1 MSEKELIKCSFC
13 GKDKKDVF
21 MMIGGLNGHICDQ
34 CVSQAQKIV
43 EEEYKLRSDNKKIQ
57 LVKPTEIKAL
67 LDEYMIDQDEAKKVM
82 SVAVYNHYKRI
93 LQKSV
98 KKDAANAEVDDVE
111 IEKSNIVL
119 VGETG
124 TGKTLLAQTIAR
136 ILNVPFCIADAT
148 AFTEAGY
155 VGEDVEN
162 VLVRLLQAANYDVAA
177 AEKGIVFIDEI
188 DKIARK
194 EGDSPSITRDVG
206 GEGVQQ
212 ALLKMLEGSVVNVPP
227 QGGRKHPEQKT
238 IPVNTKEIL
247 FVCGGA
253 FNGIEKKIAR
263 RVQSHTIGY
272 TNPTEEMEVDRNN
285 LLQYISPE
293 DLKSFGLIPELIG
306 RLPVITY
313 LNPLSKE
320 SLRRILTEPKNA
332 LIKQYIKL
340 FKLDGVKLSVDKSVL
355 DLIVEKA
362 IEYKLGAR
370 GLRAICE
377 AILTDAMFETPA
389 TPHIK
394 ELHVTLRYAKE
405 RMQRSSAL
413 NRLKAA

>member
-1 MSEKELIKCSFC
+1 MAEKEIIKCSFC

-21 MMIGGLNGHICDQ
+21 VMIGGLNGHICDQ
-34 CVSQAQKIV
+34 CAAQAQRIV
-43 EEEYKLRSDNKKIQ
+43 DEELKHRTDGKKIQ
-57 LVKPTEIKAL
+57 LVKPTEIKKM
-67 LDEYMIDQDEAKKVM
+67 LDEYIIDQDEAKKVM

-93 LQKSV
+93 LQKGI
-98 KKDAANAEVDDVE
+98 KQEPDDVE
-111 IEKSNIVL
+111 LEKSNIVL

-124 TGKTLLAQTIAR
+124 TGKTLLAQTIAK

-162 VLVRLLQAANYDVAA
+162 VLVRLLQVANYDVAA

-212 ALLKMLEGSVVNVPP
+212 ALLKMLEGATVNVPP
-227 QGGRKHPEQKT
+227 QGGRKHPEQKM
-238 IPVNTKEIL
+238 ISVNTKDIL
-247 FVCGGA
+247 FICGGA
-253 FNGIEKKIAR
+253 FSGIDKKIAR
-263 RVQSHTIGY
+263 RVQAHAMGY
-272 TNPTEEMEVDRNN
+272 ATPSEQDDIDRNN

-293 DLKSFGLIPELIG
+293 DLRSFGLIPELIG
-306 RLPVITY
+306 RIPVITY

-320 SLRRILTEPKNA
+320 SLKLVLTEPKNA

-340 FKLDGVKLSVDKSVL
+340 FRIDDVKLIWDKSVY

-389 TPHIK
+389 NADIK
-394 ELHVTLRYAKE
+394 ELHITLRYAKE
-405 RMQRSSAL
+405 KMARSAAL
-413 NRLKAA
+413 NRLKVA

>member
-1 MSEKELIKCSFC
+1 
-13 GKDKKDVF
+13 
-21 MMIGGLNGHICDQ
+21 MIGGLNGHICDQ
-34 CVSQAQKIV
+34 CAAQAQRIV
-43 EEEYKLRSDNKKIQ
+43 DEELKHRTDDKKIQ
-57 LVKPTEIKAL
+57 LVKPTEIKKM
-67 LDEYMIDQDEAKKVM
+67 LDEHIIDQDEAKKVM
-82 SVAVYNHYKRI
+82 AVAVYNHYKRI
-93 LQKSV
+93 LQKGL
-98 KKDAANAEVDDVE
+98 KQKDDDGVE
-111 IEKSNIVL
+111 LEKSNIVL

-124 TGKTLLAQTIAR
+124 TGKTLLAQTIAK

-162 VLVRLLQAANYDVAA
+162 VLVRLLQVANYDVAA

-212 ALLKMLEGSVVNVPP
+212 ALLKMLEGATVNVPP
-227 QGGRKHPEQKT
+227 QGGRKHPEQKM
-238 IPVNTKEIL
+238 ISVNTKDIL
-247 FVCGGA
+247 FICGGA
-253 FNGIEKKIAR
+253 FSGIDKKIAR
-263 RVQSHTIGY
+263 RVQAHSMGY
-272 TNPTEEMEVDRNN
+272 NTPNEQGDIDRDN

-293 DLKSFGLIPELIG
+293 DLRSFGLIPELIG
-306 RLPVITY
+306 RIPVITY

-320 SLRRILTEPKNA
+320 SLKLVLTEPKNA
-332 LIKQYIKL
+332 LIKQYVKL
-340 FKLDGVKLSVDKSVL
+340 FKIDDVKLIWDKSVY

-362 IEYKLGAR
+362 LEYKLGAR

-389 TPHIK
+389 NEDIK
-394 ELHVTLRYAKE
+394 ELHITLRYAKE
-405 RMQRSSAL
+405 KIQRSAAL

>member
-1 MSEKELIKCSFC
+1 MAEKDTIKCSFC
-13 GKDKKDVF
+13 GKDKKEVF
-21 MMIGGLNGHICDQ
+21 IIIGGLSGHICDQ
-34 CVSQAQKIV
+34 CVAQAQKIV
-43 EEEYKLRSDNKKIQ
+43 DEETKMRSDDNRKIK
-57 LVKPTEIKAL
+57 LIKPHEIKKT
-67 LDEYMIDQDEAKKVM
+67 LDEYIIDQEEAKRVM

-93 LQKSV
+93 LNRNI
-98 KKDAANAEVDDVE
+98 KDGQYEDVDL
-111 IEKSNIVL
+111 EKSNILL

-162 VLVRLLQAANYDVAA
+162 VLVRLLQAANYDVGA

-227 QGGRKHPEQKT
+227 QGGRKHPEQKL
-238 IPVNTKEIL
+238 IPVNTKDIL

-253 FNGIEKKIAR
+253 FSGIERKIAR
-263 RVQSHTIGY
+263 RVQAHTIGY
-272 TNPTEEMEVDRNN
+272 ATSREQKEIDRNN

-293 DLKSFGLIPELIG
+293 DLRAFGLIPELIG
-306 RLPVITY
+306 RMPVISY
-313 LNPLSKE
+313 LNPLSKA
-320 SLRRILTEPKNA
+320 SLKRILTEPKNA
-332 LIKQYIKL
+332 LIKQYTKL
-340 FKLDGVKLSVDKSVL
+340 FRIDGVKLTFDKTVI
-355 DLIVEKA
+355 DLITEKA
-362 IEYKLGAR
+362 IEYRLGAR

-377 AILTDAMFETPA
+377 AILTEYMYDIPGKEEV
-389 TPHIK
+389 K
-394 ELHVTLRYAKE
+394 ELNVTYRYAREK
-405 RMQRSSAL
+405 MNHSVAL
-413 NRLKAA
+413 NRLKVA

>member
-1 MSEKELIKCSFC
+1 MAEKEIIKCSFC

-21 MMIGGLNGHICDQ
+21 VMIGGLNGHICDQ
-34 CVSQAQKIV
+34 CAAQAQRIV
-43 EEEYKLRSDNKKIQ
+43 DEELKHRTDDKKIQ
-57 LVKPTEIKAL
+57 LVKPTEIKKM
-67 LDEYMIDQDEAKKVM
+67 LDEHIIDQDEAKKVM
-82 SVAVYNHYKRI
+82 AVAVYNHYKRI
-93 LQKSV
+93 LQKGL
-98 KKDAANAEVDDVE
+98 KQKDDDGVE
-111 IEKSNIVL
+111 LEKSNIVL

-124 TGKTLLAQTIAR
+124 TGKTLLAQTIAK

-162 VLVRLLQAANYDVAA
+162 VLVRLLQVANYDVAA

-212 ALLKMLEGSVVNVPP
+212 ALLKMLEGATVNVPP
-227 QGGRKHPEQKT
+227 QGGRKHPEQKM
-238 IPVNTKEIL
+238 ISVNTKDIL
-247 FVCGGA
+247 FICGGA
-253 FNGIEKKIAR
+253 FSGIDKKIAR
-263 RVQSHTIGY
+263 RVQAHSMGY
-272 TNPTEEMEVDRNN
+272 NTPNEQGDIDRDN

-293 DLKSFGLIPELIG
+293 DLRSFGLIPELIG
-306 RLPVITY
+306 RIPVITY

-320 SLRRILTEPKNA
+320 SLKLVLTEPKNA
-332 LIKQYIKL
+332 LIKQYVKL
-340 FKLDGVKLSVDKSVL
+340 FKIDDVKLIWDKSVY

-362 IEYKLGAR
+362 LEYKLGAR

-389 TPHIK
+389 NEDIK
-394 ELHVTLRYAKE
+394 ELHITLRYAKE
-405 RMQRSSAL
+405 KIQRSAAL

>member
-1 MSEKELIKCSFC
+1 MAEKEIIKCSFC

-21 MMIGGLNGHICDQ
+21 VMIGGLNGHICDQ
-34 CVSQAQKIV
+34 CAAQAQRIV
-43 EEEYKLRSDNKKIQ
+43 DEELKHRTDDKKIQ
-57 LVKPTEIKAL
+57 LVKPTEIKKM
-67 LDEYMIDQDEAKKVM
+67 LDEYIIDQDEAKKVM

-93 LQKSV
+93 LQKGL
-98 KKDAANAEVDDVE
+98 KKDDDDVE
-111 IEKSNIVL
+111 LEKSNILL

-124 TGKTLLAQTIAR
+124 TGKTLLAQTIAK

-162 VLVRLLQAANYDVAA
+162 VLVRLLQVANYDVAA

-212 ALLKMLEGSVVNVPP
+212 ALLKMLEGATVNVPP
-227 QGGRKHPEQKT
+227 QGGRKHPEQKM
-238 IPVNTKEIL
+238 ISVNTKDIL
-247 FVCGGA
+247 FICGGA
-253 FNGIEKKIAR
+253 FSGIDKKIAR
-263 RVQSHTIGY
+263 RVQAHAMGY
-272 TNPTEEMEVDRNN
+272 ATPTDQEEIDRDN

-293 DLKSFGLIPELIG
+293 DLRSFGLIPELIG
-306 RLPVITY
+306 RIPVITY

-320 SLRRILTEPKNA
+320 SLKLVLTDPKNA
-332 LIKQYIKL
+332 LIKQYTKL
-340 FKLDGVKLSVDKSVL
+340 FKIDDVKLVWDKSVY

-377 AILTDAMFETPA
+377 AILTDAMFETPSNDV
-389 TPHIK
+389 K
-394 ELHVTLRYAKE
+394 ELHITLRYAKE
-405 RMQRSSAL
+405 KMSRSAAL

>member
-1 MSEKELIKCSFC
+1 
-13 GKDKKDVF
+13 
-21 MMIGGLNGHICDQ
+21 MMIGGLEGHICDQ
-34 CVSQAQKIV
+34 CVAQAQKIV
-43 EEEYKLRSDNKKIQ
+43 EEEYKQQTNSKKIQ
-57 LVKPTEIKAL
+57 LVKPSEIKRL
-67 LDEYMIDQDEAKKVM
+67 LDEHIIDQDEAKKVM

-93 LQKSV
+93 LQK
-98 KKDAANAEVDDVE
+98 NARAENDDVE
-111 IEKSNIVL
+111 IEKSNILL

-124 TGKTLLAQTIAR
+124 TGKTLLAQTIAK

-162 VLVRLLQAANYDVAA
+162 VLVRLLQAANYDVTA

-188 DKIARK
+188 DKISRK

-227 QGGRKHPEQKT
+227 QGGRKHPEQKM
-238 IPVNTKEIL
+238 IAVNTKDIL
-247 FVCGGA
+247 FICGGA

-263 RVQSHTIGY
+263 RVQSHAIGY
-272 TNPTEEMEVDRNN
+272 TSGSEQQEIDRDN

-293 DLKSFGLIPELIG
+293 DLKSFGLIPEFIG

-320 SLRRILTEPKNA
+320 SLKRILTEPKNA
-332 LIKQYIKL
+332 LVKQYIKL
-340 FKLDGVKLSVDKSVL
+340 FKIDGVKLVIDKPVL
-355 DLIVEKA
+355 DLIVDKA

-377 AILTDAMFETPA
+377 AILTDAMFETPNDSEV
-389 TPHIK
+389 K
-394 ELHVTLRYAKE
+394 EFHVTLRYARDKV
-405 RMQRSSAL
+405 QRSTAL